1 MLFRSLHIIFH
12 RGLDVCK
19 QLIDLGFMDTK
30 GYEWIN
36 TIKRENTTDFVFPN
50 LHAGDA
56 VFYNYTVKHGV
67 APLVSGVRYSMAFF
81 FDMDNPDALDK
92 LEGGDF
98 VGNSE
103 KFAVELHNGLKEKL
117 DILLLYNHD
126 NEYDEYD
133 MLEVKERLFSYVPP
147 NNTEV
152 YERALVG
159 DIGLWP

>member
-1 MLFRSLHIIFH
+1 M
-12 RGLDVCK
+12 
-19 QLIDLGFMDTK
+19 Q
-30 GYEWIN
+30 
-36 TIKRENTTDFVFPN
+36 
-50 LHAGDA
+50 
-56 VFYNYTVKHGV
+56 
-67 APLVSGVRYSMAFF
+67 YSMAFF

-92 LEGGDF
+92 LEEGDYPTAK
-98 VGNSE
+98 NSE
-103 KFAVELHNGLKEKL
+103 KFEVELHNGLEEKL

-159 DIGLWP
+159 DRIMAVIAGTTQVVSEFEIKFDQSLYSISQIDSVRTLMGAEF